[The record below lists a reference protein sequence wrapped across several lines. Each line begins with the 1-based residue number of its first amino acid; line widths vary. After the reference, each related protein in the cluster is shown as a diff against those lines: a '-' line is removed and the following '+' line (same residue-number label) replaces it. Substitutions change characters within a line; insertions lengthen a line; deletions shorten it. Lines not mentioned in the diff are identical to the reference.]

1 MTEYGKLVR
10 DKIPQVIRAQGE
22 TPHIRVLEG
31 PEFHDALER
40 KLQEECRRLEKLR
53 KREEEKRSQVVE
65 ARKETAT
72 IEKLKEH
79 KLEDYRKAEQKDEEH
94 RIEEFVSTTRAM
106 AAMGI

>member
-40 KLQEECRRLEKLR
+40 KLQAEAAEYLESRELTELADILEVVCALCQADGHSLEELTAAYQR
-53 KREEEKRSQVVE
+53 KNQERGGF
-65 ARKETAT
+65 
-72 IEKLKEH
+72 
-79 KLEDYRKAEQKDEEH
+79 AERIFLLSKD
-94 RIEEFVSTTRAM
+94 
-106 AAMGI
+106 

>member
-40 KLQEECRRLEKLR
+40 KLQEEAAEYLESRELTELADILEVVCHHDGPCVRRTG
-53 KREEEKRSQVVE
+53 
-65 ARKETAT
+65 TA
-72 IEKLKEH
+72 
-79 KLEDYRKAEQKDEEH
+79 
-94 RIEEFVSTTRAM
+94 
-106 AAMGI
+106 